1 MSRGVTQL
9 DFKKGTV
16 GHIIEKKG
24 NGVSIDILINFEV
37 DSIGLM
43 VENDIKMVENDI
55 KRSILPSNLTV
66 NSFSTPYFI

>member
-1 MSRGVTQL
+1 MSRGATQL

-24 NGVSIDILINFEV
+24 NGVSNDILINFEV

-43 VENDIKMVENDI
+43 VENDTKS
-55 KRSILPSNLTV
+55 SILPSNLTV

>member
-1 MSRGVTQL
+1 MYRGVTQL

-24 NGVSIDILINFEV
+24 NGVSNDILINFEV

-43 VENDIKMVENDI
+43 VENDIKS
-55 KRSILPSNLTV
+55 SILPSNLTV

>member
-43 VENDIKMVENDI
+43 VENDIK
-55 KRSILPSNLTV
+55 RSILPSNLTV

>member
-1 MSRGVTQL
+1 MSRGATQL

-24 NGVSIDILINFEV
+24 NGVSNDILINFEV

-43 VENDIKMVENDI
+43 VENDIKS
-55 KRSILPSNLTV
+55 SILPSNLTV

>member
-9 DFKKGTV
+9 DLKKGTV

-43 VENDIKMVENDI
+43 VENDIK
-55 KRSILPSNLTV
+55 RSILPSNLTV